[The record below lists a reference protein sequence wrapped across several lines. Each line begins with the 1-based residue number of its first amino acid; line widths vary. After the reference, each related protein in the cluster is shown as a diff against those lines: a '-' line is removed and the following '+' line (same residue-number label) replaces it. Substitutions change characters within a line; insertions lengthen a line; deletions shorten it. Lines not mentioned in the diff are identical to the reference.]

1 MKVLFATI
9 TSILLIGLF
18 SAFSSSNNT
27 KNLDATTSEYSG
39 EELYKALFQFRGDF
53 VSKVDGLNSTRES
66 LIGGLEKKDIALLN
80 EFYDN
85 VNETIKTVDPKFFA
99 RFEKEVK
106 SKDFNRMENAFEEAA
121 NVSMSALV
129 LSEHFKNAL
138 SDEEHQILVGL
149 SKKYDLATK
158 KGLIAFSNMANEQTS
173 LNIDVAKIEA
183 AGTMSAVGQGA
194 AIYAGFLAVVAAVVL
209 NAALAAHA
217 VAVYAGVAVAQSMYV
232 YNSVKWWGSYTVG
245 DTLEKEKFMH
255 DLVMA
260 L

>member
-9 TSILLIGLF
+9 ASILLVAFL
-18 SAFSSSNNT
+18 SAFGPSNSNHT
-27 KNLDATTSEYSG
+27 DAVISEYTG

-53 VSKVDGLNSTRES
+53 VSKVEGLNNTRES

-85 VNETIKTVDPKFFA
+85 VNQTIKKVDPEFFA
-99 RFEKEVK
+99 RFEEEVK
-106 SKDFNRMENAFEEAA
+106 SKDFKRMEKAFEDAA

-129 LSEHFKNAL
+129 LSGHFKNSL
-138 SDEEHQILVGL
+138 SDEEHQILLNL
-149 SKKYDLATK
+149 SKKYDLSTK

-183 AGTMSAVGQGA
+183 AETMSAVGQGA
-194 AIYAGFLAVVAAVVL
+194 AIYAGYLAVVAAVVL

-217 VAVYAGVAVAQSMYV
+217 VAVYAGVALAQSMYV

-245 DTLEKEKFMH
+245 DTLEKEKFMN
-255 DLVMA
+255 DLAMA